1 MSPPMRIVIVG
12 AGPAGATAALA
23 LARQHRH
30 EVVLLDRDE
39 FPRVKTCG
47 SGLSPLCI
55 GLSRALGLHDTLA
68 KSAYGICGLKFTGP
82 AGHTATLAGKEGAWV
97 LPRAIFDATIA
108 GAAERSGARF
118 EQGFKVKGLLTD
130 PAGRVRGV
138 DGGGRE
144 IEADL
149 VLCADGAHSR
159 FSVDPRPKRTIATI
173 MGWYEG
179 VPVTPGHM
187 EMWFVRRVSPWYGWL
202 FPETPTRVNIGLCY
216 HPDDPASPYDIFDEL
231 AERHVGDRLR
241 SATRLGRLR
250 GAPISYTDSV
260 GPVTRPGA
268 LYLGEAARL
277 TNGFTGEGIFYAMKS
292 GVMAADLIAKHRG
305 PALEHEY
312 QRAVARAF
320 NLRFQLALGFRSFR
334 GSHAF
339 TAVTA
344 LLALKPVERA
354 LHWALLHAT

>member
-1 MSPPMRIVIVG
+1 MRIVIVG
-12 AGPAGATAALA
+12 AGPAGTTAALT
-23 LARQHRH
+23 LARQGRH

-47 SGLSPLCI
+47 SGLSPRCI
-55 GLSRALGLHDTLA
+55 GMCRELGLYETMARH
-68 KSAYGICGLKFTGP
+68 AYGICGLVFTGP
-82 AGHTATLAGKEGAWV
+82 AGHKTNLDGKEGAWV
-97 LPRAIFDATIA
+97 LPRSIFDAELA
-108 GAAERSGARF
+108 GAAEGAGARF
-118 EQGFKVKGLLTD
+118 EQGFKVTRLLAD
-130 PAGRVRGV
+130 PTGRVRGV
-138 DGGGRE
+138 AAGDRQL
-144 IEADL
+144 EADL

-187 EMWFVRRVSPWYGWL
+187 EMWFVPRVAPWYGWL
-202 FPETPTRVNIGLCY
+202 FPETRTRVNIGLCY
-216 HPDDPASPYDIFDEL
+216 DPDDPADPHDIFDEL
-231 AERHVGDRLR
+231 AERHVGERLR
-241 SATRLGRLR
+241 GATQLGRFR
-250 GAPISYTDSV
+250 GAPISYTDAA
-260 GPVTRPGA
+260 GPVARPGA

-292 GVMAADLIAKHRG
+292 GVMAADLVSRCSG
-305 PALEHEY
+305 PMLEREY

-320 NLRFQLALGFRSFR
+320 NLRFRLALGFRGFR
-334 GSHAF
+334 ASPAF

-354 LHWALLHAT
+354 LHFALLHMT

>member
-12 AGPAGATAALA
+12 AGPAGGTAALS
-23 LARQHRH
+23 LARQGRH
-30 EVVLLDRDE
+30 EVVLVDRDE

-55 GLSRALGLHDTLA
+55 GLCRELGLYETVAPH
-68 KSAYGICGLKFTGP
+68 AYGIRGLVFTGP
-82 AGHTATLAGKEGAWV
+82 AGHKTNLDGKAGAWV
-97 LPRAIFDATIA
+97 LPRSILDAEIA
-108 GAAERSGARF
+108 GAAARAGARF
-118 EQGFKVKGLLTD
+118 EESFKVSRLLVD
-130 PAGRVRGV
+130 GAGRVRGV
-138 DGGGRE
+138 AAGDRE

-149 VLCADGAHSR
+149 TLCCDGAHSR

-179 VPVTPGHM
+179 VPVTPGYM
-187 EMWFVRRVSPWYGWL
+187 EMWFVPRVAPWYGWL
-202 FPETPTRVNIGLCY
+202 FPETTKRVNIGLCY
-216 HPDDPASPYDIFDEL
+216 DPDDPASPYDIFDEL

-241 SATRLGRLR
+241 GATRLGKLR
-250 GAPISYTDSV
+250 GAPISYTDAV
-260 GPVTRPGA
+260 GPVARPGA

-305 PALEHEY
+305 RTLEREY

-320 NLRFQLALGFRSFR
+320 NLRFQVALGFSRFR
-334 GSHAF
+334 ASPAF

-354 LHWALLHAT
+354 LHWALLHMT